1 MMSALL
7 FAAAAGSFVPPS
19 FTPANATEL
28 QEGYG
33 GGAAGTVLI
42 DAKADPQGRIS
53 ECRALAVDG
62 SKDLAATICN
72 RVERLRVKP
81 ASISGS
87 SSYGL
92 VRFVLTFSD
101 SGGAHTGKA
110 GATIQ
115 PADLEVQVDKL
126 PAGQSVLRVNA
137 NILVDA
143 TGKPQAC
150 YATGEAPQAYAD
162 VACTQ
167 VSGITFGTIKD
178 EVGKPV
184 GYVRSLIMDFE
195 LASASPGS
203 GG

>member
-1 MMSALL
+1 MSALL

-33 GGAAGTVLI
+33 GGAAGVILI
-42 DAKADPQGRIS
+42 EAQVDPQGRIS

-62 SKDLAATICN
+62 SKDLAATICS

-92 VRFVLTFSD
+92 MRSVLTFSD
-101 SGGAHTGKA
+101 SGGRYKGTAA
-110 GATIQ
+110 GPKQ
-115 PADLEVQVDKL
+115 PADLEVQVNEL

-137 NILVDA
+137 NIVVDA

-150 YATGEAPQAYAD
+150 YATDEAPQAYAD

-167 VSGITFGTIKD
+167 VSGLTFGTIKD

-195 LASASPGS
+195 LASASPGP